1 MTSRITSKT
10 LDAIAARLNKI
21 TNSPA
26 EPYTRT
32 AEGKLQANIG
42 NFHISGAYGGYAL
55 YRMVNTSGGVSD
67 VFNCGHMKARE
78 LADRMYAYERG
89 IELAAANV

>member
-1 MTSRITSKT
+1 MSTRITSKT
-10 LDAIAARLNKI
+10 LDAIANRLNKL
-21 TNSPA
+21 TNSPL
-26 EPYTRT
+26 EPYSRN

-42 NFHISGAYGGYAL
+42 NFHISGAYGGYSL
-55 YRMVNTSGGVSD
+55 HRMVNISGGVSD

>member
-10 LDAIAARLNKI
+10 LDAIANRLNKL
-21 TNSPA
+21 TNSPL

-42 NFHISGAYGGYAL
+42 NFHISGAYGGYSL
-55 YRMVNTSGGVSD
+55 QRMANTSGGVND
-67 VFNCGHMKARE
+67 VFNCGHMKARD

-89 IELAAANV
+89 IELAQSKV

>member
-10 LDAIAARLNKI
+10 LDAIANRLNKL
-21 TNSPA
+21 TNSPL

-42 NFHISGAYGGYAL
+42 NFHIGSSYGGYSL
-55 YRMVNTSGGVSD
+55 HRMANTSGGVYD
-67 VFNCGHMKARE
+67 IFGCGTMKARE

-89 IELAAANV
+89 IELAASKV